1 MATGLRNRFQQ
12 VGAKLVRDLLE
23 LTTGQHAQLIGAV
36 DGVK

>member
-1 MATGLRNRFQQ
+1 MTTGLRNRFQE

-23 LTTGQHAQLIGAV
+23 LATGQHAKLIGAV